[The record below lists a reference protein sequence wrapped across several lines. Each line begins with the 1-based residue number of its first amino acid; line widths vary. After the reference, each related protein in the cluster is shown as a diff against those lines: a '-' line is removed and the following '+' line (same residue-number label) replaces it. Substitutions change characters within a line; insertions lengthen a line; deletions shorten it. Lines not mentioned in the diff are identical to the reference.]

1 MVLPSKENPEGQMT
15 DTIQEAERVTIIA
28 IHILKN
34 SILSCF
40 LTPERTMFHPNFL
53 VLILVSHG
61 VNIF

>member
-34 SILSCF
+34 FDLIMFSHPREDNVASQFFSSNSSISC
-40 LTPERTMFHPNFL
+40 
-53 VLILVSHG
+53 S
-61 VNIF
+61 